1 MEKQYADSITVGKI
15 IINTKTMEAYR
26 AKYILIWGSSDVI
39 RAFFFFFFLEPRLNF
54 IKGPGPLVHSVL
66 ISKISWYYQHFSI
79 GGVEILTLRFTKIF
93 VLGLPRQLVA
103 LTLKD
108 SNLYLFI
115 HLFLLWRKTG
125 S

>member
-1 MEKQYADSITVGKI
+1 
-15 IINTKTMEAYR
+15 MEAYR

-39 RAFFFFFFLEPRLNF
+39 RAFFFFFLLEPRLNF

-66 ISKISWYYQHFSI
+66 ISKISRYYQYFSI
-79 GGVEILTLRFTKIF
+79 GGVEIVTLRFTKIL
-93 VLGLPRQLVA
+93 VLGVPRQLVA
-103 LTLKD
+103 KMKTLKH

-125 S
+125 N